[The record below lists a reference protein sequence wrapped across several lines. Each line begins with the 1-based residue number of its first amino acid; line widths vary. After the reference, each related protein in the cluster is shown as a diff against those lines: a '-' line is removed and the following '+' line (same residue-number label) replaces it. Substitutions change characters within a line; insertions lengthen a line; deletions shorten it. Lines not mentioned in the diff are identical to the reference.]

1 MKGDT
6 MRMVL
11 RSIGVGIG
19 VTLLCAIAFSAA
31 VDKGNTGYQELGGFR
46 FYTEGALGKIK
57 VHMYVNNRI
66 DGDYF
71 QIVSRWIDSR
81 LFGKVDEVFI
91 DIHSAGGAVFEG
103 VKAANEIRRWQAK
116 GIKVTTFTRSLAAS
130 AAAYVFLYGDKRY
143 IAPGAWLMHHSI
155 QLPMFYTPT
164 ESEKQALSRLQHQLN
179 MAWIDRIQIKSPAIY
194 AYFYIPFG
202 SDRQVWINHIWAKIY
217 GLAEVK
223 E

>member
-1 MKGDT
+1 MWKALKN
-6 MRMVL
+6 M
-11 RSIGVGIG
+11 SIGVG
-19 VTLLCAIAFSAA
+19 VVLFCAGAFALA
-31 VDKGNTGYQELGGFR
+31 VDRSNTDYRELAGYR

-71 QIVSRWIDSR
+71 KVVSTWIDGR
-81 LFGKVDEVFI
+81 VFGKVDEVFI

-103 VKAANEIRRWQAK
+103 VKAVSEMKYWKSK

-130 AAAYVFLYGDKRY
+130 AAAYVFLHGDKRY
-143 IAPGAWLMHHSI
+143 MAPDAWLMHHSI
-155 QLPMFYTPT
+155 QLPAFHTPT
-164 ESEKQALSRLQHQLN
+164 ESEKQALRNLQHQLN
-179 MAWIDRIQIKSPAIY
+179 MAWIERVKFKSPAIY

-202 SDRQVWINHIWAKIY
+202 SDRQVWINHVWAKIY